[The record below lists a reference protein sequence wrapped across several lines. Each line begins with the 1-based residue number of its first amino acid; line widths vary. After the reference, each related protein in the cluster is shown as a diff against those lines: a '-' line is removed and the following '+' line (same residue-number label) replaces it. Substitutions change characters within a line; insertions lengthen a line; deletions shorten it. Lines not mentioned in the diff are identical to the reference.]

1 MAKRKSPRSAAVAV
15 ATRKPPKKR
24 SRARRVA
31 VTVLNLPPASSL
43 YSVHPGV
50 ARLQRWIAEL
60 KPKTGCSLEQWI
72 AHIQVRGPQDL
83 DECSQWLEARHKLG
97 TNLARWLAEKAL
109 MQKALTGPLGPS
121 GDDAESYLAACPAYV
136 DNMYAGTKAA
146 LRPVHDALID
156 LARQLGEDVRIC
168 PCRTNVPLYR
178 RHLFAEVRPVTAR
191 RIDLGFALADEPF
204 TTRLLGEADRPKKRR
219 ITHRVA
225 IGSLA
230 DIDLQVKRWLKQAYE
245 LDG

>member
-1 MAKRKSPRSAAVAV
+1 MAKRKSPRSSAVAV

-24 SRARRVA
+24 SRARPAAAVA
-31 VTVLNLPPASSL
+31 ALSQPHASSL

-72 AHIQVRGPQDL
+72 AHIQVRGPKDL
-83 DECSQWLEARHKLG
+83 DECRQWLEARHKLG

-109 MQKALTGPLGPS
+109 AGPLGLS
-121 GDDAESYLAACPAYV
+121 DDNPESYLAACPRYV
-136 DNMYAGTKAA
+136 ENMYAGTKAA

-156 LARQLGEDVRIC
+156 LARRLGEDVRIC

-178 RHLFAEVRPVTAR
+178 RHLFAEIRPVTGR

-204 TTRLLGEADRPKKRR
+204 TARLLGAADRSRKSR